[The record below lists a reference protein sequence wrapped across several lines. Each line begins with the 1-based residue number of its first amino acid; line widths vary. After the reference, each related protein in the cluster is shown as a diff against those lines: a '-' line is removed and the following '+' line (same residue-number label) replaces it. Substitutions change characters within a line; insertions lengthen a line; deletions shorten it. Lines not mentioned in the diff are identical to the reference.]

1 MTAHIKKAP
10 REDIGDLI
18 SSRIAPNIDPVELRI
33 LERYVQV
40 SQSVWYCDI
49 NGKFIG
55 IWGVIPPTLMSDQA
69 YLWFHN
75 NEAISSHEFIYV
87 RHSQV
92 AIAEI
97 LQQWS
102 MILGHVEASSTKSIR
117 WLKWLGAE
125 LQEPIGKLIPF
136 VIRRKNG

>member
-1 MTAHIKKAP
+1 MTAYIQKAP
-10 REDIGDLI
+10 REDISSLI
-18 SSRIAPNIDPVELRI
+18 SSHSAPNVSKVELRI
-33 LERYVQV
+33 LERYVLV

-49 NGKFIG
+49 NGKFLG

-75 NEAISSHEFIYV
+75 NEAIDNHEFIYI

-97 LQQWS
+97 LQEWK
-102 MILGHVEASSTKSIR
+102 MIIGHTSADATKSIR

-125 LQEPIGKLIPF
+125 FYAPEGKLIPF
-136 VIRRKNG
+136 SIRRKDG